1 MHPEISLIFY
11 CEKLILKFPQY
22 VLKLL
27 DKVNQTRLSEYSDW
41 DFGPVS
47 SYSVHCIYDLL
58 LLSTGTDEQAIID
71 VLTKRSNLQRQEIA
85 KSFKAQ
91 FGKVLPKQ
99 SPIQSLVYCMQ
110 AIVNGC
116 TLHPESMMQT
126 ICRSS
131 ANK

>member
-1 MHPEISLIFY
+1 MYLNFY
-11 CEKLILKFPQY
+11 TEA
-22 VLKLL
+22 
-27 DKVNQTRLSEYSDW
+27 VNQTRLSEYSGW

-47 SYSVHCIYDLL
+47 AYSVHCIYDLL

-99 SPIQSLVYCMQ
+99 CHIQSLVYCMQ
-110 AIVNGC
+110 DVVNGR
-116 TLHPESMMQT
+116 TLLSENMMQT

-131 ANK
+131 ANKQTNIYL